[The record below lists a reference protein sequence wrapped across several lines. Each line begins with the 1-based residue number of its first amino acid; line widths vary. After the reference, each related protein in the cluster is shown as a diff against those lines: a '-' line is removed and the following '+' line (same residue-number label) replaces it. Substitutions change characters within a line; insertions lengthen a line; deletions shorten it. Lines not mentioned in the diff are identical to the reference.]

1 MIQWV
6 RGSIMGRGRKPKT
19 TKLNILLE
27 IFLKRDRAVFGS
39 EIAENV
45 DVGKERVRQV
55 CEELNEEGY
64 VEIKVVSGRKLYRL
78 TDHGFEYLGEEL
90 RKAINQ

>member
-1 MIQWV
+1 
-6 RGSIMGRGRKPKT
+6 MGRGRKPKT

-27 IFLKRDRAVFGS
+27 ILLNRDRAVFGS

-45 DVGKERVRQV
+45 DVGKERVRRL
-55 CEELNEEGY
+55 CKELNEDGY

-78 TDHGFEYLGEEL
+78 TDDGLEYLAKEL
-90 RKAINQ
+90 RKAIDQ